1 MNGQTGRIDSN
12 IPKSRL
18 KQTLLVLLPFIFVLL
33 FIMLIVISGS
43 MRRDYEDTL
52 QRLEQQEN
60 KAYSYSADVIKEQ
73 ENSHTISITTEDT
86 SNEVDDVSMAN
97 FKIK

>member
-1 MNGQTGRIDSN
+1 MSTIIIS
-12 IPKSRL
+12 
-18 KQTLLVLLPFIFVLL
+18 TLLVLL
-33 FIMLIVISGS
+33 FIMLIVISGR
-43 MRRDYEDTL
+43 MRRDYEDKL
-52 QRLEQQEN
+52 QRLEQQGNET
-60 KAYSYSADVIKEQ
+60 YSYSADVIKEQ

>member
-1 MNGQTGRIDSN
+1 MSTIIIS
-12 IPKSRL
+12 
-18 KQTLLVLLPFIFVLL
+18 TLLVLFVLL
-33 FIMLIVISGS
+33 FIMLIVISGR
-43 MRRDYEDTL
+43 MRHDYEDTL
-52 QRLEQQEN
+52 QSLEQQGN
-60 KAYSYSADVIKEQ
+60 KVYSYSADVIKEQ

>member
-1 MNGQTGRIDSN
+1 MSTIIIS
-12 IPKSRL
+12 
-18 KQTLLVLLPFIFVLL
+18 TLLVLFVLL
-33 FIMLIVISGS
+33 FIMLIVISS
-43 MRRDYEDTL
+43 RMRRDYEDKL
-52 QRLEQQEN
+52 QRLEQQGN
-60 KAYSYSADVIKEQ
+60 KVYSYNADVIKEQ